1 MTTMR
6 FRATRHTTRRALLA
20 MSALALVAPLAACGG
35 GSDAAEGDGKTL
47 RLWHYEQ
54 EDGALSNA
62 WDAAIA
68 EFKKTHPDVKV
79 VFERKTFEQIQQ
91 NAGMILNS
99 DKAPDVMEY
108 NKGNATTGLLAKQ
121 GLLTDLTAAAK
132 ERGWDRKISESAS
145 VTARYDANGEMGG
158 DKWYGVPN
166 YGEFVLAYYND
177 DLFKKHNIT
186 KPTDLQS
193 FEAALADF
201 KAAGITPL
209 ANAGNDHPAGHWL
222 YLLALAEAN
231 DAWVD
236 NYQLYK
242 GKVDFHGPE
251 WTYAVETYK
260 DWLDKGYF
268 EKKDVGLKG
277 SDMTEQFVSQ
287 KRPIMVGGNWWFG
300 GLTTDIT
307 DFSWSTAAY
316 PGSKKTLGSGGNH
329 WVVPTKAKN
338 KELAEDFID
347 ITMSDR
353 IQKILGEEGNVP
365 LAVKPDSIENPK
377 SRELI
382 TAFNTYQDGKGL
394 AFYPDWP
401 APGYY
406 DTWMGAT
413 QNLMNGGKP
422 HAVLDELQ
430 APYEKYTASRR

>member
-1 MTTMR
+1 MNNPR
-6 FRATRHTTRRALLA
+6 TRTARRRSVLLAASTLALLA
-20 MSALALVAPLAACGG
+20 PLTACGG
-35 GSDAAEGDGKTL
+35 SGAGAGDGKTL
-47 RLWHYEQ
+47 RLWHYEEQ
-54 EDGALSNA
+54 DGALSQA

-121 GLLTDLTAAAK
+121 GLLTDLTPLVK
-132 ERGWDRKISESAS
+132 EHGWDTAISERAS
-145 VTARYDANGEMGG
+145 VTARYDAKGEMGG
-158 DKWYGVPN
+158 DKWYGIPN

-177 DLFKKHNIT
+177 DLFKKYDVD
-186 KPTDLQS
+186 KPTDFKS
-193 FEAALADF
+193 FEAALAKF
-201 KAAGITPL
+201 KAADITPL

-222 YLLALAEAN
+222 YLLALSKAT

-236 NYQLYK
+236 DYQLYK

-251 WTYAVETYK
+251 MTYAVNKYQE
-260 DWLDKGYF
+260 WLDKGYF

-300 GLTTDIT
+300 GLSNDIKN
-307 DFSWSTAAY
+307 FSWSTAPY
-316 PGSKKTLGSGGNH
+316 PGSEKTLGSGGNH
-329 WVVPTKAKN
+329 WVIPTKAKN
-338 KELAEDFID
+338 KKLAEDFIA
-347 ITMSDR
+347 ITMSDK
-353 IQKILGEEGNVP
+353 IQKLIGDKGNVP
-365 LAVKPDSIENPK
+365 LTAKPDTITNAK
-377 SRELI
+377 AKGLI
-382 TAFNTYQDGKGL
+382 TAFNTYQSDNGL

-401 APGYY
+401 VVGYY
-406 DTWMGAT
+406 DTWLAST

-422 HAVLDELQ
+422 DTVLDELE
-430 APYEKYTASRR
+430 APYDKYISTRS

>member
-1 MTTMR
+1 MNNPR
-6 FRATRHTTRRALLA
+6 TRTVLRRRSLLLA
-20 MSALALVAPLAACGG
+20 TSALALLAPLTACGG
-35 GSDAAEGDGKTL
+35 SGTAEGDGKTL

-54 EDGALSNA
+54 QDGALSKA

-68 EFKKTHPDVKV
+68 EFKKTHPDVEV

-121 GLLTDLTAAAK
+121 GLLTDLTPVVE
-132 ERGWDRKISESAS
+132 ERGWDKKMSESAS
-145 VTARYDANGEMGG
+145 VTARYDEKGEMGG

-166 YGEFVLAYYND
+166 YGEFVLTYYND
-177 DLFKKHNIT
+177 DLFEKHDIA
-186 KPTDLQS
+186 KPTDFKS
-193 FEAALADF
+193 FEASLAEF

-222 YLLALAEAN
+222 YLLALSKAN
-231 DAWVD
+231 DTWVD
-236 NYQLYK
+236 DYQLYM

-251 WTYAVETYK
+251 MTFAVNKYK
-260 DWLDKGYF
+260 EWLDKGYF

-300 GLTTDIT
+300 SLTTDIE
-307 DFSWSTAAY
+307 DFKWSTAPF
-316 PGSKKTLGSGGNH
+316 PGSEKTLGSGGNH
-329 WVVPTKAKN
+329 WVIPTKAKN
-338 KELAEDFID
+338 KKLAEDFID
-347 ITMSDR
+347 ITMSDK
-353 IQKILGEEGNVP
+353 IQKLIGEQGNVP
-365 LAVKPDSIENPK
+365 LAAQADTITNPRAK
-377 SRELI
+377 ELI
-382 TAFNTYQDGKGL
+382 TAFDTYQSDNGL

-401 APGYY
+401 VTGYY
-406 DTWMGAT
+406 DTWLAAT

-422 HAVLDELQ
+422 DTVLDELA
-430 APYEKYTASRR
+430 APYEKYVAGRS

>member
-1 MTTMR
+1 MNNPR
-6 FRATRHTTRRALLA
+6 TRTARGRTLLLAASTLALLA
-20 MSALALVAPLAACGG
+20 PLTACGG
-35 GSDAAEGDGKTL
+35 SDTGTGDGKTL

-54 EDGALSNA
+54 QDGALSEA

-121 GLLTDLTAAAK
+121 GLLSDLTPLVK
-132 ERGWDRKISESAS
+132 EHGWDTAISERAS
-145 VTARYDANGEMGG
+145 VTARYDAKGEMGG

-166 YGEFVLAYYND
+166 YGEFVLTYYND
-177 DLFKKHNIT
+177 DLFKKHGIA
-186 KPTDLQS
+186 KPTDFKS
-193 FEAALADF
+193 FEAALAKF
-201 KAAGITPL
+201 KAAGVTPL

-222 YLLALAEAN
+222 YLLAVSRAT

-236 NYQLYK
+236 DYQLYK

-251 WTYAVETYK
+251 MTYAVNKYQE
-260 DWLDKGYF
+260 WLKKGYF

-300 GLTTDIT
+300 GLSTDIK
-307 DFSWSTAAY
+307 DFSWSTAPY
-316 PGSKKTLGSGGNH
+316 PGGEKTLGSGGNH
-329 WVVPTKAKN
+329 WVIPTKAKN
-338 KELAEDFID
+338 KQLAEDFIA
-347 ITMSDR
+347 ITMSDE
-353 IQKILGEEGNVP
+353 IQKLIGEEGSVP
-365 LAVKPDSIENPK
+365 LTAKAGTIGNAK
-377 SRELI
+377 AKELI
-382 TAFNTYQDGKGL
+382 TAFDSYETNNGL

-401 APGYY
+401 VTGYY
-406 DTWMGAT
+406 DTWLAAT

-422 HAVLDELQ
+422 DTVLDELA
-430 APYEKYTASRR
+430 APYDKYVAGRS

>member
-1 MTTMR
+1 MTN
-6 FRATRHTTRRALLA
+6 TRSRTPRRALLA
-20 MSALALVAPLAACGG
+20 MAALALMAPLTACGG

-121 GLLTDLTAAAK
+121 GLLTDLTATAK
-132 ERGWDRKISESAS
+132 ERGWDKKISESAS
-145 VTARYDANGEMGG
+145 VTARYDAAKGEMGG
-158 DKWYGVPN
+158 DKWYGIPN
-166 YGEFVLAYYND
+166 YGEFVLTYYND
-177 DLFKKHNIT
+177 DLFKKHNIA
-186 KPTDLQS
+186 KPTDFKS
-193 FEAALADF
+193 FEAALAKF

-222 YLLALAEAN
+222 YLLALSKAT

-236 NYQLYK
+236 DYQLYK

-251 WTYAVETYK
+251 WTYAADKYK
-260 DWLDKGYF
+260 EWLDKGYF
-268 EKKDVGLKG
+268 DKKDVGLKG

-287 KRPIMVGGNWWFG
+287 KRPVMVGGNWWFG
-300 GLTTDIT
+300 GLSTDIT
-307 DFSWSTAAY
+307 TFSWSTAPY
-316 PGSKKTLGSGGNH
+316 PGSEKTLGSGGNQ
-329 WVVPTKAKN
+329 WVVPTRAKN
-338 KELAEDFID
+338 KKLAEDFID
-347 ITMSDR
+347 ITMSDK
-353 IQKILGEEGNVP
+353 IQKLIGEEGNVP
-365 LAVKPDSIENPK
+365 LAAEAETITNSKA
-377 SRELI
+377 RELI
-382 TAFNTYQDGKGL
+382 TAFNTHQSSNGL

-401 APGYY
+401 VTGYY
-406 DTWMGAT
+406 DTWLAAT

-422 HAVLDELQ
+422 HTVLDELA
-430 APYEKYTASRR
+430 APYEKHAASRR

>member
-1 MTTMR
+1 MNNSRPRTT
-6 FRATRHTTRRALLA
+6 ARRRPLLLAACALALLA
-20 MSALALVAPLAACGG
+20 PLTACGG
-35 GSDAAEGDGKTL
+35 SGTAAGDGKTL

-62 WDAAIA
+62 WNAAIT

-121 GLLTDLTAAAK
+121 GLLTDLTPLVK
-132 ERGWDRKISESAS
+132 EHGWDQAISERAS
-145 VTARYDANGEMGG
+145 VTARYDAKGEMGG
-158 DKWYGVPN
+158 DKWYGIPN
-166 YGEFVLAYYND
+166 YGEFVLTYYND
-177 DLFKKHNIT
+177 DLFKKYNVD
-186 KPTDLQS
+186 KPTDFKS
-193 FEAALADF
+193 FEAALAKF

-222 YLLALAEAN
+222 YLLALSKAD

-236 NYQLYK
+236 DYQLYK

-251 WTYAVETYK
+251 MTYAADKYQE
-260 DWLDKGYF
+260 WLDKGYF

-300 GLTTDIT
+300 GLSNDIK
-307 DFSWSTAAY
+307 DFSWSTAPY
-316 PGSKKTLGSGGNH
+316 PGSEKTLGSGGNH
-329 WVVPTKAKN
+329 WVIPAKAKN
-338 KELAEDFID
+338 KKLAEDFIA
-347 ITMSDR
+347 ITMSDK
-353 IQKILGEEGNVP
+353 IQQLIGDKGNVP
-365 LAVKPDSIENPK
+365 LTAKAEAITNAK
-377 SRELI
+377 AKGLI
-382 TAFNTYQDGKGL
+382 TSFNIYQADNGL

-401 APGYY
+401 VVGYY
-406 DTWMGAT
+406 DTWLAST

-422 HAVLDELQ
+422 DTVLDELA
-430 APYEKYTASRR
+430 APYDKYISTRS